1 MDNVEPPP
9 VDSLQDTTALQHT
22 AQGQYLLAEA
32 SRVLATSL
40 DYLAGLESLVRLVV
54 PVLADWCVVDM
65 VAEDETVQ
73 RLAIAHAD
81 PVKEEL
87 ARQLRSR
94 YTVLRPQAT
103 HTILHVIRRACRRIQ
118 LEVTEA
124 SNPSSCLCLR
134 PLC

>member
-1 MDNVEPPP
+1 MNNVEQPSAQVVPSEGEQGIR
-9 VDSLQDTTALQHT
+9 VVSTFQDITYLQRTE
-22 AQGQYLLAEA
+22 QGQYLLAEA

-81 PVKEEL
+81 PAKEEL
-87 ARQLRSR
+87 ARQLQNR

-103 HTILHVIRRACRRIQ
+103 HTIMK
-118 LEVTEA
+118 
-124 SNPSSCLCLR
+124 
-134 PLC
+134 